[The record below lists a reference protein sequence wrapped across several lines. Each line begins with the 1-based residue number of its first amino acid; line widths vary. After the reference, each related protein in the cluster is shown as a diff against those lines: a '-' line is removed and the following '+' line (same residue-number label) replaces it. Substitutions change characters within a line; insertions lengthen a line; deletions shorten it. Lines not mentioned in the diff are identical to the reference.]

1 METLPA
7 LPRDIEVEIT
17 WLTGKQGGRVKPI
30 FTGYRPQ
37 FYYDG
42 RDWDAIH
49 TYPDVEL
56 VIPGDTV
63 RAYLSFLSPECH
75 VGRLFPGKEFLI
87 REGAHVVA
95 EGRVTKI
102 MELEASAERSGRDAS
117 HCW

>member
-1 METLPA
+1 MESLPV
-7 LPRDIEVEIT
+7 LPRDIEAEIT
-17 WLTGKQGGRVKPI
+17 YLTTEEGGRRKPA

-56 VIPGDTV
+56 VMPGQTA

-75 VGRLFPGKEFLI
+75 IGRLHTGKEFLI
-87 REGAHVVA
+87 REGQRVIAR
-95 EGRVTKI
+95 GRVTKVI
-102 MELEASAERSGRDAS
+102 DLAASAERSGRDTA